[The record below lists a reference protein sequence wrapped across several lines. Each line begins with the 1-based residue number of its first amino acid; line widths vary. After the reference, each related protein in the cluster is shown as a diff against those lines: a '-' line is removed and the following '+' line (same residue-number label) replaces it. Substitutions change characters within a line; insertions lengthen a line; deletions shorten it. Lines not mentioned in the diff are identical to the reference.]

1 MNCFDCK
8 HLIVWEGSHD
18 MYGCPLEPDEYE
30 CTGEPTE
37 EEIDKYFS
45 NNEDFDEEFPCSAFE
60 KREDDDYE

>member
-45 NNEDFDEEFPCSAFE
+45 NNEDFDEE
-60 KREDDDYE
+60 